1 MEKLYKALTEQKYR
15 VKLIKKGNHWVARG
29 ITTLFFGLSVV
40 ALSNVKVQASSW
52 HANSPAEIAKR
63 ISSNDRTFTF
73 ERGDTFW
80 GISQV
85 LNINY
90 QTLMEWNG
98 YKPGDEYTIPVGT
111 VISIRGNRLTFTTPN
126 GNVIL
131 DKIIQPQDRIAQTP
145 LPTPA
150 IITNKQKADNSSD
163 NSNNSGSD
171 SNREFPTDK
180 GNVDTGN
187 SDNNA
192 NNSGSDN
199 NQELPTDNGNVDTGN
214 NGNNNSNNSGSDNS
228 SIPTDNGNVDNG
240 NSDNNNANNSG
251 SDNNQELPTDNGNVD
266 TGNNGNNNSNNSGS
280 DNSSIPTD
288 NGNVDNGNSDNN
300 NANNSGSDNSN
311 IPTDNG
317 NVDAGNNGNNNTN
330 NSGSDNSNIPTDNGN
345 VDTGNSGNNNTNNSG
360 SDNSNIPT
368 DNGNVD
374 TENSGNNNNNNS
386 GSDNSQELP
395 TDNGNVD
402 TGNNGNNNT
411 NNSGSDNSQE
421 LPTDN
426 GNVDTGNNG
435 NNNTNNSGSDNSNIP
450 TDNGN
455 VDNGNS
461 DNNNANNSGSD
472 NSNIPTDNGNVDT
485 GNNGNNNT
493 NNSGSNNSNIPTD
506 NGNVDNG
513 NSDNNNAN
521 NSGSDNS
528 NIPTDNGNVDTGN
541 NGNNNTNNS
550 GSDNSQELPTDNGNV
565 DAGNNGNNNTNNSG
579 SDSSNIPTD
588 NGNVDTGNNGNNN
601 TNNSGSDNSNIPT
614 DNGNVDNGNNG
625 NNNTNNSGSDNSQE
639 LPTDNGNVDAG
650 NNGNNN
656 ANNSGSD
663 NSQELPTDN
672 GNVDTGNNGNNNTNN
687 SGSDNSN
694 IPTDNGNVDNGN
706 SGNNNAN
713 NSGSD
718 NSQELPTDNGNVDT
732 GNNGNNNTNNSGS
745 DNSNIPTDNGNVD
758 NGNSGNNN
766 ANNSGSDNSQE
777 LPTNNGNVDT
787 GNNGNNNTN
796 NSGSD
801 NNQELPTD
809 NGNVDT
815 GNSGNN
821 NTNNSG
827 SDSSNI
833 PTDNGN
839 VDTGNSD
846 NNANNSGSDNSNIPT
861 DNGNVDTGN
870 NGNNNTN
877 NSGSDNSQELP
888 TDNGNVDTGNN
899 GNNNTNNSGS
909 DNSQEL
915 PTDNGNVDAGNNGNN
930 NTNNS
935 GSDNSNIPTDN
946 GNVDNGN
953 SDNNNNNSGSDN
965 NGGPS
970 SIDEVSPSKP
980 EQPKIDISPLQNLL
994 MVNSNIVSLP
1004 IYYNASENNRLAF
1017 DALMSEAKSLQY
1029 KLSLTNEE
1037 MVAMIDKLTAAKNNL
1052 NGKATDFSKADEL
1065 LEEYNNRDNNQ
1076 RYHNATASSQLAYD
1090 NAINELKKLQSTT
1103 QVTQATVD
1111 NAIANVVEAKNQ
1123 LDGKVLSTEEQ
1134 NKFDAIKSFKE
1145 DIAYYQ
1151 EAIKYLP
1158 DAYRTAAE
1166 GLLQAQGLN
1175 VLPNINAFS
1184 TESIVSM
1191 QNNLKTWLDFYIKS
1205 ADKQL
1210 QGKRDL
1216 EAKIQELQNLVD
1228 TKLSLYTE
1236 LNRATDFINAS
1247 KEMLQDPSKAYLYE
1261 EQATKLTTVINE
1273 AIDAQN
1279 KADKLIADKEKERA
1293 AALEELLK
1301 LQVPGKDS
1309 YIKFTDENYKITA
1322 SLDDIVERTKLVAKI
1337 LPYLGDVYAGNPI
1350 DPEYLKYKTVDEYL
1364 QVGTPA
1370 YDKMVTT
1377 INRLKEDILKE
1388 FALGRGTKDSMGSNI
1403 DKRIKTVVTDEDVI
1417 NLKPLI
1423 DLADAYSKRAL
1434 ENINRMR
1441 FAIGVPPMKMAPISD
1456 KRKAMM
1462 IVHALAGYQAGQNPD
1477 FKIGDSHVG
1486 TIAVLLVPHAMTAG
1500 YSENVYPSANAPII
1514 SNHFTPEYMADV
1526 YNKLELMEGI
1536 KYFSDYFN
1544 DTEAKSGHYT
1554 NIILPQHQYFYSAM
1568 IVGNVVPENNSF
1580 SSYRVSLTELFYEL
1594 ADDQYK
1600 WWLKHFDEWPKVNP
1614 ETDLDRTDFNNL

>member
-29 ITTLFFGLSVV
+29 MTILLFGLGVI
-40 ALSNVKVQASSW
+40 ALSNVEVQASSW

-73 ERGDTFW
+73 KRGDTFW

-98 YKPGDEYTIPVGT
+98 YKSGDEYTIPVGT

-131 DKIIQPQDRIAQTP
+131 DKIIQPQDRITQTP

-180 GNVDTGN
+180 GNVDSGNNGNNTDNSGNDSSNIPTDNGNNNTNNSGSDNSNIPTDNGNVDNGNSGNNNANNSGSDNSQELSIDNGNVDAGNNGNNNTNNSGSDNSNIPTDNGNVDTGNSGNNNNNNSGSDNSQELPTDNGNVDTGNNGNNNTNNSDSDNSNIPTDNGNVDTGNNGNNDTNNSGSDNSNIPTDNGNVDTGNSGNNNANNSGNDNNQELPTDNGNSGNNNANNSGSDNSNIPTDNGNVDNGNSGNNNANNSGSDNNQELLIDNGNVDTGNNGNNNTNNSGSDNSNIPTDNGNVDTGNNGNNNTNNSGSDNNQELPTDNGNVDTGN

-214 NGNNNSNNSGSDNS
+214 SDNNN
-228 SIPTDNGNVDNG
+228 IPTDNGNVDAGNNG
-240 NSDNNNANNSG
+240 NNNANNSG
-251 SDNNQELPTDNGNVD
+251 SDNNQELPTDNGNID
-266 TGNNGNNNSNNSGS
+266 TGNSGNNNANNSGS
-280 DNSSIPTD
+280 DNSQELPTD
-288 NGNVDNGNSDNN
+288 NGNNNTNNTNNSD
-300 NANNSGSDNSN
+300 SDNSN

-317 NVDAGNNGNNNTN
+317 NVDTGNNGNNNTN

-374 TENSGNNNNNNS
+374 TGNSDNNNNNNS

-402 TGNNGNNNT
+402 
-411 NNSGSDNSQE
+411 
-421 LPTDN
+421 
-426 GNVDTGNNG
+426 
-435 NNNTNNSGSDNSNIP
+435 
-450 TDNGN
+450 
-455 VDNGNS
+455 
-461 DNNNANNSGSD
+461 
-472 NSNIPTDNGNVDT
+472 
-485 GNNGNNNT
+485 
-493 NNSGSNNSNIPTD
+493 
-506 NGNVDNG
+506 
-513 NSDNNNAN
+513 
-521 NSGSDNS
+521 
-528 NIPTDNGNVDTGN
+528 
-541 NGNNNTNNS
+541 
-550 GSDNSQELPTDNGNV
+550 
-565 DAGNNGNNNTNNSG
+565 
-579 SDSSNIPTD
+579 
-588 NGNVDTGNNGNNN
+588 
-601 TNNSGSDNSNIPT
+601 
-614 DNGNVDNGNNG
+614 
-625 NNNTNNSGSDNSQE
+625 
-639 LPTDNGNVDAG
+639 
-650 NNGNNN
+650 
-656 ANNSGSD
+656 
-663 NSQELPTDN
+663 
-672 GNVDTGNNGNNNTNN
+672 
-687 SGSDNSN
+687 
-694 IPTDNGNVDNGN
+694 NGN
-706 SGNNNAN
+706 SGNNNA
-713 NSGSD
+713 
-718 NSQELPTDNGNVDT
+718 
-732 GNNGNNNTNNSGS
+732 
-745 DNSNIPTDNGNVD
+745 
-758 NGNSGNNN
+758 
-766 ANNSGSDNSQE
+766 
-777 LPTNNGNVDT
+777 
-787 GNNGNNNTN
+787 N

-839 VDTGNSD
+839 VDTGN
-846 NNANNSGSDNSNIPT
+846 
-861 DNGNVDTGN
+861 

-888 TDNGNVDTGNN
+888 TDNGN
-899 GNNNTNNSGS
+899 NNTNNS
-909 DNSQEL
+909 D
-915 PTDNGNVDAGNNGNN
+915 
-930 NTNNS
+930 
-935 GSDNSNIPTDN
+935 
-946 GNVDNGN
+946 
-953 SDNNNNNSGSDN
+953 SDN

-994 MVNSNIVSLP
+994 MANSNIVSLP

-1111 NAIANVVEAKNQ
+1111 NAIANVIEAKNQ

-1166 GLLQAQGLN
+1166 GLLQTQGLN

-1423 DLADAYSKRAL
+1423 DLADAYNKRAL

>member
-29 ITTLFFGLSVV
+29 MTILLFGLGVI
-40 ALSNVKVQASSW
+40 ALSNVEVQASSW

-98 YKPGDEYTIPVGT
+98 YKSGDEYTIPVGT

-131 DKIIQPQDRIAQTP
+131 DKIIQPQDRITQTP

-180 GNVDTGN
+180 GNVDSGNNGNNTDNSGSDSSNIPTDNGNVDTGNNGNNNTNNSGSDNSNIPTDNGNVDTGN

-199 NQELPTDNGNVDTGN
+199 NQELPTDNGNVDAGN
-214 NGNNNSNNSGSDNS
+214 NGNNNTNNSGSDNS
-228 SIPTDNGNVDNG
+228 NIPTDNGNAD
-240 NSDNNNANNSG
+240 A
-251 SDNNQELPTDNGNVD
+251 
-266 TGNNGNNNSNNSGS
+266 GNNGNNN
-280 DNSSIPTD
+280 T
-288 NGNVDNGNSDNN
+288 
-300 NANNSGSDNSN
+300 NNSGSDNSN

-317 NVDAGNNGNNNTN
+317 NVDNGNSGNNNANNSGSDNSQELPTDNGNVDAGNNGNNNTNNSDSDNNNIPTDNGNVDTGNNGNNDINNSGSDNSNIPTDNGNVDTGNSGNNNANNSGNDNNQELPTDNDNVDNGNSGNNNANNSGSDNSQELPTDNGNVDVGNNGNNNTN

-374 TENSGNNNNNNS
+374 TGNS
-386 GSDNSQELP
+386 
-395 TDNGNVD
+395 
-402 TGNNGNNNT
+402 GNNNT

-421 LPTDN
+421 LPTD
-426 GNVDTGNNG
+426 NG

-455 VDNGNS
+455 VDTGNS
-461 DNNNANNSGSD
+461 DNNN
-472 NSNIPTDNGNVDT
+472 T
-485 GNNGNNNT
+485 
-493 NNSGSNNSNIPTD
+493 
-506 NGNVDNG
+506 
-513 NSDNNNAN
+513 
-521 NSGSDNS
+521 
-528 NIPTDNGNVDTGN
+528 
-541 NGNNNTNNS
+541 
-550 GSDNSQELPTDNGNV
+550 
-565 DAGNNGNNNTNNSG
+565 
-579 SDSSNIPTD
+579 
-588 NGNVDTGNNGNNN
+588 
-601 TNNSGSDNSNIPT
+601 
-614 DNGNVDNGNNG
+614 
-625 NNNTNNSGSDNSQE
+625 
-639 LPTDNGNVDAG
+639 
-650 NNGNNN
+650 
-656 ANNSGSD
+656 
-663 NSQELPTDN
+663 
-672 GNVDTGNNGNNNTNN
+672 
-687 SGSDNSN
+687 
-694 IPTDNGNVDNGN
+694 
-706 SGNNNAN
+706 
-713 NSGSD
+713 
-718 NSQELPTDNGNVDT
+718 
-732 GNNGNNNTNNSGS
+732 
-745 DNSNIPTDNGNVD
+745 
-758 NGNSGNNN
+758 
-766 ANNSGSDNSQE
+766 
-777 LPTNNGNVDT
+777 
-787 GNNGNNNTN
+787 
-796 NSGSD
+796 
-801 NNQELPTD
+801 
-809 NGNVDT
+809 
-815 GNSGNN
+815 
-821 NTNNSG
+821 
-827 SDSSNI
+827 
-833 PTDNGN
+833 
-839 VDTGNSD
+839 
-846 NNANNSGSDNSNIPT
+846 
-861 DNGNVDTGN
+861 
-870 NGNNNTN
+870 
-877 NSGSDNSQELP
+877 
-888 TDNGNVDTGNN
+888 
-899 GNNNTNNSGS
+899 
-909 DNSQEL
+909 
-915 PTDNGNVDAGNNGNN
+915 
-930 NTNNS
+930 
-935 GSDNSNIPTDN
+935 
-946 GNVDNGN
+946 
-953 SDNNNNNSGSDN
+953 NNSGSDN

-994 MVNSNIVSLP
+994 MANSNIVSLP

-1017 DALMSEAKSLQY
+1017 DALISEAKSLQY

-1090 NAINELKKLQSTT
+1090 NAINELKKLQNTT

-1175 VLPNINAFS
+1175 VLSNINAFS

-1216 EAKIQELQNLVD
+1216 EAKIQKLQNLVD

-1594 ADDQYK
+1594 ADNQYK

>member
-29 ITTLFFGLSVV
+29 MTILLFGLGVI
-40 ALSNVKVQASSW
+40 ALSNVEVQASSW

-98 YKPGDEYTIPVGT
+98 YKSGDEYTIPVGT

-131 DKIIQPQDRIAQTP
+131 DKIIQPQDRITQTP

-163 NSNNSGSD
+163 NSNNYGSD

-180 GNVDTGN
+180 GNVD
-187 SDNNA
+187 S
-192 NNSGSDN
+192 
-199 NQELPTDNGNVDTGN
+199 GN
-214 NGNNNSNNSGSDNS
+214 NGNN
-228 SIPTDNGNVDNG
+228 TD
-240 NSDNNNANNSG
+240 
-251 SDNNQELPTDNGNVD
+251 
-266 TGNNGNNNSNNSGS
+266 
-280 DNSSIPTD
+280 
-288 NGNVDNGNSDNN
+288 
-300 NANNSGSDNSN
+300 
-311 IPTDNG
+311 
-317 NVDAGNNGNNNTN
+317 
-330 NSGSDNSNIPTDNGN
+330 
-345 VDTGNSGNNNTNNSG
+345 NSGNDS
-360 SDNSNIPT
+360 SNI
-368 DNGNVD
+368 
-374 TENSGNNNNNNS
+374 
-386 GSDNSQELP
+386 P

-426 GNVDTGNNG
+426 GNVDTGNSDNNANNSGSDNNQELPTDNGNVDTGNNG
-435 NNNTNNSGSDNSNIP
+435 NNDTNNSGSDNSNIP

-455 VDNGNS
+455 VDSGNS
-461 DNNNANNSGSD
+461 
-472 NSNIPTDNGNVDT
+472 
-485 GNNGNNNT
+485 
-493 NNSGSNNSNIPTD
+493 
-506 NGNVDNG
+506 
-513 NSDNNNAN
+513 
-521 NSGSDNS
+521 
-528 NIPTDNGNVDTGN
+528 
-541 NGNNNTNNS
+541 
-550 GSDNSQELPTDNGNV
+550 
-565 DAGNNGNNNTNNSG
+565 
-579 SDSSNIPTD
+579 
-588 NGNVDTGNNGNNN
+588 
-601 TNNSGSDNSNIPT
+601 
-614 DNGNVDNGNNG
+614 
-625 NNNTNNSGSDNSQE
+625 
-639 LPTDNGNVDAG
+639 
-650 NNGNNN
+650 GNNN

-745 DNSNIPTDNGNVD
+745 DNSNIPTN
-758 NGNSGNNN
+758 
-766 ANNSGSDNSQE
+766 
-777 LPTNNGNVDT
+777 
-787 GNNGNNNTN
+787 
-796 NSGSD
+796 
-801 NNQELPTD
+801 
-809 NGNVDT
+809 
-815 GNSGNN
+815 
-821 NTNNSG
+821 
-827 SDSSNI
+827 
-833 PTDNGN
+833 
-839 VDTGNSD
+839 
-846 NNANNSGSDNSNIPT
+846 
-861 DNGNVDTGN
+861 
-870 NGNNNTN
+870 
-877 NSGSDNSQELP
+877 
-888 TDNGNVDTGNN
+888 
-899 GNNNTNNSGS
+899 
-909 DNSQEL
+909 
-915 PTDNGNVDAGNNGNN
+915 
-930 NTNNS
+930 
-935 GSDNSNIPTDN
+935 N

-953 SDNNNNNSGSDN
+953 SDNNTTNNSGSDN

-994 MVNSNIVSLP
+994 MANSNIVSLP

-1076 RYHNATASSQLAYD
+1076 RYHNATAPSQLAYD
-1090 NAINELKKLQSTT
+1090 NAINELKKLQNTT

-1111 NAIANVVEAKNQ
+1111 SAIANVIEAKNQ

-1166 GLLQAQGLN
+1166 VLLQTQGLN

-1184 TESIVSM
+1184 TESIVSI

-1441 FAIGVPPMKMAPISD
+1441 FAIGVSPMKMAPISD

-1477 FKIGDSHVG
+1477 FKIGDSHVD

-1614 ETDLDRTDFNNL
+1614 ETDLDKTDFNNL

>member
-29 ITTLFFGLSVV
+29 MTILLFGLGVI
-40 ALSNVKVQASSW
+40 ALSNVEVQASSW

-98 YKPGDEYTIPVGT
+98 YKSGDEYTIPVGT

-131 DKIIQPQDRIAQTP
+131 DKIIQPQDRITQTP

-180 GNVDTGN
+180 GNVD
-187 SDNNA
+187 S
-192 NNSGSDN
+192 
-199 NQELPTDNGNVDTGN
+199 GN
-214 NGNNNSNNSGSDNS
+214 NGNN
-228 SIPTDNGNVDNG
+228 TD
-240 NSDNNNANNSG
+240 
-251 SDNNQELPTDNGNVD
+251 
-266 TGNNGNNNSNNSGS
+266 
-280 DNSSIPTD
+280 
-288 NGNVDNGNSDNN
+288 
-300 NANNSGSDNSN
+300 
-311 IPTDNG
+311 
-317 NVDAGNNGNNNTN
+317 
-330 NSGSDNSNIPTDNGN
+330 
-345 VDTGNSGNNNTNNSG
+345 NSGN
-360 SDNSNIPT
+360 
-368 DNGNVD
+368 
-374 TENSGNNNNNNS
+374 
-386 GSDNSQELP
+386 
-395 TDNGNVD
+395 
-402 TGNNGNNNT
+402 
-411 NNSGSDNSQE
+411 
-421 LPTDN
+421 
-426 GNVDTGNNG
+426 
-435 NNNTNNSGSDNSNIP
+435 
-450 TDNGN
+450 
-455 VDNGNS
+455 
-461 DNNNANNSGSD
+461 
-472 NSNIPTDNGNVDT
+472 
-485 GNNGNNNT
+485 
-493 NNSGSNNSNIPTD
+493 
-506 NGNVDNG
+506 
-513 NSDNNNAN
+513 
-521 NSGSDNS
+521 
-528 NIPTDNGNVDTGN
+528 
-541 NGNNNTNNS
+541 
-550 GSDNSQELPTDNGNV
+550 
-565 DAGNNGNNNTNNSG
+565 
-579 SDSSNIPTD
+579 DSSNI
-588 NGNVDTGNNGNNN
+588 
-601 TNNSGSDNSNIPT
+601 
-614 DNGNVDNGNNG
+614 
-625 NNNTNNSGSDNSQE
+625 
-639 LPTDNGNVDAG
+639 
-650 NNGNNN
+650 
-656 ANNSGSD
+656 
-663 NSQELPTDN
+663 PTDN

-718 NSQELPTDNGNVDT
+718 NSQELPIDNGNVDA

-745 DNSNIPTDNGNVD
+745 DN
-758 NGNSGNNN
+758 
-766 ANNSGSDNSQE
+766 
-777 LPTNNGNVDT
+777 
-787 GNNGNNNTN
+787 
-796 NSGSD
+796 
-801 NNQELPTD
+801 
-809 NGNVDT
+809 
-815 GNSGNN
+815 
-821 NTNNSG
+821 
-827 SDSSNI
+827 SNI

-861 DNGNVDTGN
+861 DNGNVDTENSDN
-870 NGNNNTN
+870 NAN
-877 NSGSDNSQELP
+877 NSGSDNSNIP
-888 TDNGNVDTGNN
+888 TDNGNVDTGNS
-899 GNNNTNNSGS
+899 GNNNNNNSGS

-935 GSDNSNIPTDN
+935 DSDNSNIPTDN
-946 GNVDNGN
+946 GNVDTGN
-953 SDNNNNNSGSDN
+953 SDNNANNSGSDNNQELPTDNGNVDAGNNGNNNTNNSGSDN

-994 MVNSNIVSLP
+994 IANSNIVSLP

-1076 RYHNATASSQLAYD
+1076 RYHNATAPSQLAYD
-1090 NAINELKKLQSTT
+1090 NAINELKKLQNTT

-1111 NAIANVVEAKNQ
+1111 SAIANVIEAKNQ

-1166 GLLQAQGLN
+1166 GLLQTQGLN

-1261 EQATKLTTVINE
+1261 EQSTKLTTVINE

-1526 YNKLELMEGI
+1526 YNKLGLMEGI

-1614 ETDLDRTDFNNL
+1614 ETDLDKTDFNNL

>member
-29 ITTLFFGLSVV
+29 MTILLFGLGVI
-40 ALSNVKVQASSW
+40 ALSNVEIQASSW

-63 ISSNDRTFTF
+63 ISSNGRTFTF

-98 YKPGDEYTIPVGT
+98 YKSGDEYTIPVGT

-131 DKIIQPQDRIAQTP
+131 DKIIQPQDRITQTP

-163 NSNNSGSD
+163 NSNNYGSD

-180 GNVDTGN
+180 GNVDSGN
-187 SDNNA
+187 NGNNTD
-192 NNSGSDN
+192 NSGNDSSN
-199 NQELPTDNGNVDTGN
+199 IPTDNGNVDTGN
-214 NGNNNSNNSGSDNS
+214 NGNNNTNNSGSDNS
-228 SIPTDNGNVDNG
+228 
-240 NSDNNNANNSG
+240 
-251 SDNNQELPTDNGNVD
+251 QELPTDNG
-266 TGNNGNNNSNNSGS
+266 T
-280 DNSSIPTD
+280 
-288 NGNVDNGNSDNN
+288 
-300 NANNSGSDNSN
+300 
-311 IPTDNG
+311 
-317 NVDAGNNGNNNTN
+317 VDAGNNGNNNTN

-345 VDTGNSGNNNTNNSG
+345 IDTGNSGNNNTNNSG
-360 SDNSNIPT
+360 NDNNQELPT

-374 TENSGNNNNNNS
+374 NGNSGNNNANNS

-435 NNNTNNSGSDNSNIP
+435 NNNTNNSGSDNSQEL
-450 TDNGN
+450 
-455 VDNGNS
+455 
-461 DNNNANNSGSD
+461 
-472 NSNIPTDNGNVDT
+472 PTDNGNVDT
-485 GNNGNNNT
+485 GN
-493 NNSGSNNSNIPTD
+493 
-506 NGNVDNG
+506 
-513 NSDNNNAN
+513 SDNNAN
-521 NSGSDNS
+521 NSGSDN
-528 NIPTDNGNVDTGN
+528 N
-541 NGNNNTNNS
+541 
-550 GSDNSQELPTDNGNV
+550 QELPTDNGNV
-565 DAGNNGNNNTNNSG
+565 DA
-579 SDSSNIPTD
+579 
-588 NGNVDTGNNGNNN
+588 
-601 TNNSGSDNSNIPT
+601 
-614 DNGNVDNGNNG
+614 
-625 NNNTNNSGSDNSQE
+625 
-639 LPTDNGNVDAG
+639 
-650 NNGNNN
+650 
-656 ANNSGSD
+656 
-663 NSQELPTDN
+663 
-672 GNVDTGNNGNNNTNN
+672 GNNGNNNTNN

-718 NSQELPTDNGNVDT
+718 NS
-732 GNNGNNNTNNSGS
+732 
-745 DNSNIPTDNGNVD
+745 NI
-758 NGNSGNNN
+758 
-766 ANNSGSDNSQE
+766 
-777 LPTNNGNVDT
+777 
-787 GNNGNNNTN
+787 
-796 NSGSD
+796 
-801 NNQELPTD
+801 PTD

-821 NTNNSG
+821 NT
-827 SDSSNI
+827 
-833 PTDNGN
+833 
-839 VDTGNSD
+839 
-846 NNANNSGSDNSNIPT
+846 NNSGSDNSNIPT

-870 NGNNNTN
+870 NGNN
-877 NSGSDNSQELP
+877 D
-888 TDNGNVDTGNN
+888 
-899 GNNNTNNSGS
+899 
-909 DNSQEL
+909 
-915 PTDNGNVDAGNNGNN
+915 
-930 NTNNS
+930 TNNS

-946 GNVDNGN
+946 GNIDNGN
-953 SDNNNNNSGSDN
+953 SDNNTTNNSGSDN

-994 MVNSNIVSLP
+994 MANSNIVSLP

-1076 RYHNATASSQLAYD
+1076 RYHNATAPSQLAYD
-1090 NAINELKKLQSTT
+1090 NTINELKKLQNTT

-1111 NAIANVVEAKNQ
+1111 SAIANVIEAKNQ

-1166 GLLQAQGLN
+1166 GLLQTQGLN

-1210 QGKRDL
+1210 QGKHDL

-1293 AALEELLK
+1293 SALEELLK

>member
-29 ITTLFFGLSVV
+29 MTILLFGLGVI
-40 ALSNVKVQASSW
+40 ALSNVEVQASSW

-98 YKPGDEYTIPVGT
+98 YKSSDEYTIPVGT

-131 DKIIQPQDRIAQTP
+131 DKIIQPQDRITQTS

-150 IITNKQKADNSSD
+150 IITNKQKTDNSSD

-180 GNVDTGN
+180 GNVD
-187 SDNNA
+187 S
-192 NNSGSDN
+192 
-199 NQELPTDNGNVDTGN
+199 GN
-214 NGNNNSNNSGSDNS
+214 NGNNTDNSGNDS
-228 SIPTDNGNVDNG
+228 
-240 NSDNNNANNSG
+240 
-251 SDNNQELPTDNGNVD
+251 
-266 TGNNGNNNSNNSGS
+266 
-280 DNSSIPTD
+280 
-288 NGNVDNGNSDNN
+288 
-300 NANNSGSDNSN
+300 
-311 IPTDNG
+311 
-317 NVDAGNNGNNNTN
+317 
-330 NSGSDNSNIPTDNGN
+330 SNIPTDNGN
-345 VDTGNSGNNNTNNSG
+345 VDTGNS
-360 SDNSNIPT
+360 
-368 DNGNVD
+368 
-374 TENSGNNNNNNS
+374 
-386 GSDNSQELP
+386 
-395 TDNGNVD
+395 
-402 TGNNGNNNT
+402 
-411 NNSGSDNSQE
+411 
-421 LPTDN
+421 
-426 GNVDTGNNG
+426 
-435 NNNTNNSGSDNSNIP
+435 
-450 TDNGN
+450 
-455 VDNGNS
+455 
-461 DNNNANNSGSD
+461 
-472 NSNIPTDNGNVDT
+472 
-485 GNNGNNNT
+485 
-493 NNSGSNNSNIPTD
+493 
-506 NGNVDNG
+506 
-513 NSDNNNAN
+513 
-521 NSGSDNS
+521 
-528 NIPTDNGNVDTGN
+528 
-541 NGNNNTNNS
+541 GNNNTNNS

-579 SDSSNIPTD
+579 SD
-588 NGNVDTGNNGNNN
+588 
-601 TNNSGSDNSNIPT
+601 NS
-614 DNGNVDNGNNG
+614 
-625 NNNTNNSGSDNSQE
+625 
-639 LPTDNGNVDAG
+639 
-650 NNGNNN
+650 
-656 ANNSGSD
+656 
-663 NSQELPTDN
+663 
-672 GNVDTGNNGNNNTNN
+672 
-687 SGSDNSN
+687 
-694 IPTDNGNVDNGN
+694 
-706 SGNNNAN
+706 
-713 NSGSD
+713 
-718 NSQELPTDNGNVDT
+718 
-732 GNNGNNNTNNSGS
+732 
-745 DNSNIPTDNGNVD
+745 
-758 NGNSGNNN
+758 
-766 ANNSGSDNSQE
+766 
-777 LPTNNGNVDT
+777 
-787 GNNGNNNTN
+787 
-796 NSGSD
+796 
-801 NNQELPTD
+801 QELPTD

-870 NGNNNTN
+870 SGNNNN
-877 NSGSDNSQELP
+877 
-888 TDNGNVDTGNN
+888 
-899 GNNNTNNSGS
+899 NNSGS

-935 GSDNSNIPTDN
+935 DSDNSNIPTDN
-946 GNVDNGN
+946 GNVDTGN
-953 SDNNNNNSGSDN
+953 SDNNANNSGSDNNQELPTDNGNVDAGNNGNNNTNNSGSDN

-994 MVNSNIVSLP
+994 MANSNIVSLP

-1076 RYHNATASSQLAYD
+1076 RYHNATAPSQLAYD
-1090 NAINELKKLQSTT
+1090 NAINELKKLQNTT

-1111 NAIANVVEAKNQ
+1111 SAIANVIEAKNQ

-1166 GLLQAQGLN
+1166 GLLQTQGLN

-1210 QGKRDL
+1210 QGKHDL

-1293 AALEELLK
+1293 SALEELLK

>member
-29 ITTLFFGLSVV
+29 MTILLFGLGVI
-40 ALSNVKVQASSW
+40 ALSNVEVQASSW

-98 YKPGDEYTIPVGT
+98 YKSSDEYTIPVGT

-131 DKIIQPQDRIAQTP
+131 DKIIQPQDRITQTS

-150 IITNKQKADNSSD
+150 IITNKQKTDNSSD

-180 GNVDTGN
+180 GNVD
-187 SDNNA
+187 S
-192 NNSGSDN
+192 
-199 NQELPTDNGNVDTGN
+199 GN
-214 NGNNNSNNSGSDNS
+214 NGNNTDNSGNDS
-228 SIPTDNGNVDNG
+228 
-240 NSDNNNANNSG
+240 
-251 SDNNQELPTDNGNVD
+251 
-266 TGNNGNNNSNNSGS
+266 
-280 DNSSIPTD
+280 
-288 NGNVDNGNSDNN
+288 
-300 NANNSGSDNSN
+300 
-311 IPTDNG
+311 
-317 NVDAGNNGNNNTN
+317 
-330 NSGSDNSNIPTDNGN
+330 SNIPTDNGN
-345 VDTGNSGNNNTNNSG
+345 VDTGNS
-360 SDNSNIPT
+360 
-368 DNGNVD
+368 
-374 TENSGNNNNNNS
+374 
-386 GSDNSQELP
+386 
-395 TDNGNVD
+395 
-402 TGNNGNNNT
+402 
-411 NNSGSDNSQE
+411 
-421 LPTDN
+421 
-426 GNVDTGNNG
+426 
-435 NNNTNNSGSDNSNIP
+435 
-450 TDNGN
+450 
-455 VDNGNS
+455 
-461 DNNNANNSGSD
+461 
-472 NSNIPTDNGNVDT
+472 
-485 GNNGNNNT
+485 
-493 NNSGSNNSNIPTD
+493 
-506 NGNVDNG
+506 
-513 NSDNNNAN
+513 
-521 NSGSDNS
+521 
-528 NIPTDNGNVDTGN
+528 
-541 NGNNNTNNS
+541 GNNNTNNS

-579 SDSSNIPTD
+579 SD
-588 NGNVDTGNNGNNN
+588 
-601 TNNSGSDNSNIPT
+601 NS
-614 DNGNVDNGNNG
+614 
-625 NNNTNNSGSDNSQE
+625 
-639 LPTDNGNVDAG
+639 
-650 NNGNNN
+650 
-656 ANNSGSD
+656 
-663 NSQELPTDN
+663 
-672 GNVDTGNNGNNNTNN
+672 
-687 SGSDNSN
+687 
-694 IPTDNGNVDNGN
+694 
-706 SGNNNAN
+706 
-713 NSGSD
+713 
-718 NSQELPTDNGNVDT
+718 
-732 GNNGNNNTNNSGS
+732 
-745 DNSNIPTDNGNVD
+745 
-758 NGNSGNNN
+758 
-766 ANNSGSDNSQE
+766 
-777 LPTNNGNVDT
+777 
-787 GNNGNNNTN
+787 
-796 NSGSD
+796 
-801 NNQELPTD
+801 QELPTD

-870 NGNNNTN
+870 SGNNNN
-877 NSGSDNSQELP
+877 
-888 TDNGNVDTGNN
+888 
-899 GNNNTNNSGS
+899 NNSGS

-930 NTNNS
+930 NGNNNTNNSDSDNSNIPTDNGNVDTGNSDNNANNSGSDNNQELPTDNGNVDAGNNGNNNGNNNTNNS

-946 GNVDNGN
+946 GNVDTGN
-953 SDNNNNNSGSDN
+953 SDNNANNSGSDNNQELPTDNGNVDAGNNGNNNTNNSGSDN

-994 MVNSNIVSLP
+994 MANSNIVSLP

-1076 RYHNATASSQLAYD
+1076 RYHNATAPSQLAYD
-1090 NAINELKKLQSTT
+1090 NAINELKKLQNTT

-1111 NAIANVVEAKNQ
+1111 SAIANVIEAKNQ

-1166 GLLQAQGLN
+1166 GLLQTQGLN

-1210 QGKRDL
+1210 QGKHDL

-1293 AALEELLK
+1293 SALEELLK

>member
-29 ITTLFFGLSVV
+29 MTILLFGLGVI
-40 ALSNVKVQASSW
+40 ALSNVEVQASSW

-98 YKPGDEYTIPVGT
+98 YKSGDEYTIPVGT

-131 DKIIQPQDRIAQTP
+131 DKIIQPQDRITQTP

-180 GNVDTGN
+180 GNVD
-187 SDNNA
+187 S
-192 NNSGSDN
+192 
-199 NQELPTDNGNVDTGN
+199 GN
-214 NGNNNSNNSGSDNS
+214 NGNN
-228 SIPTDNGNVDNG
+228 TD
-240 NSDNNNANNSG
+240 
-251 SDNNQELPTDNGNVD
+251 
-266 TGNNGNNNSNNSGS
+266 
-280 DNSSIPTD
+280 
-288 NGNVDNGNSDNN
+288 
-300 NANNSGSDNSN
+300 
-311 IPTDNG
+311 
-317 NVDAGNNGNNNTN
+317 
-330 NSGSDNSNIPTDNGN
+330 
-345 VDTGNSGNNNTNNSG
+345 NSGN
-360 SDNSNIPT
+360 
-368 DNGNVD
+368 
-374 TENSGNNNNNNS
+374 
-386 GSDNSQELP
+386 
-395 TDNGNVD
+395 
-402 TGNNGNNNT
+402 
-411 NNSGSDNSQE
+411 
-421 LPTDN
+421 
-426 GNVDTGNNG
+426 
-435 NNNTNNSGSDNSNIP
+435 
-450 TDNGN
+450 
-455 VDNGNS
+455 
-461 DNNNANNSGSD
+461 
-472 NSNIPTDNGNVDT
+472 
-485 GNNGNNNT
+485 
-493 NNSGSNNSNIPTD
+493 
-506 NGNVDNG
+506 
-513 NSDNNNAN
+513 
-521 NSGSDNS
+521 
-528 NIPTDNGNVDTGN
+528 
-541 NGNNNTNNS
+541 
-550 GSDNSQELPTDNGNV
+550 
-565 DAGNNGNNNTNNSG
+565 
-579 SDSSNIPTD
+579 DSSNI
-588 NGNVDTGNNGNNN
+588 
-601 TNNSGSDNSNIPT
+601 
-614 DNGNVDNGNNG
+614 
-625 NNNTNNSGSDNSQE
+625 
-639 LPTDNGNVDAG
+639 
-650 NNGNNN
+650 
-656 ANNSGSD
+656 
-663 NSQELPTDN
+663 PTDN

-718 NSQELPTDNGNVDT
+718 NSQELPIDNGNVDA
-732 GNNGNNNTNNSGS
+732 GNNGNNNTNNSDS
-745 DNSNIPTDNGNVD
+745 DN
-758 NGNSGNNN
+758 
-766 ANNSGSDNSQE
+766 
-777 LPTNNGNVDT
+777 
-787 GNNGNNNTN
+787 
-796 NSGSD
+796 
-801 NNQELPTD
+801 
-809 NGNVDT
+809 
-815 GNSGNN
+815 
-821 NTNNSG
+821 
-827 SDSSNI
+827 SNI

-861 DNGNVDTGN
+861 DNGNVDTENSDN
-870 NGNNNTN
+870 NAN
-877 NSGSDNSQELP
+877 NSGSDNSNIP
-888 TDNGNVDTGNN
+888 TDNGNVDTGNS
-899 GNNNTNNSGS
+899 GNNNNNNSGS

-935 GSDNSNIPTDN
+935 DSDNSNIPTDN
-946 GNVDNGN
+946 GNVDTGN
-953 SDNNNNNSGSDN
+953 SDNNANNSGSDNNQELPTDNGNVDAGNNGNNNTNNSGSDN

-994 MVNSNIVSLP
+994 IANSNIVSLP

-1076 RYHNATASSQLAYD
+1076 RYHNATAPSQLAYD
-1090 NAINELKKLQSTT
+1090 NAINELKKLQNTT

-1111 NAIANVVEAKNQ
+1111 SAIANVIEAKNQ

-1166 GLLQAQGLN
+1166 GLLQTQGLN

-1261 EQATKLTTVINE
+1261 EQSTKLTTVINE

-1614 ETDLDRTDFNNL
+1614 ETDLDKTDFNNL

>member
-63 ISSNDRTFTF
+63 ISSNNRTFTF

-214 NGNNNSNNSGSDNS
+214 NGNNNTNNSGSDNS
-228 SIPTDNGNVDNG
+228 NIPTDNGNVDTG
-240 NSDNNNANNSG
+240 NSGNNNANNSG
-251 SDNNQELPTDNGNVD
+251 SDNNQEL
-266 TGNNGNNNSNNSGS
+266 
-280 DNSSIPTD
+280 
-288 NGNVDNGNSDNN
+288 
-300 NANNSGSDNSN
+300 
-311 IPTDNG
+311 PTDNG

-330 NSGSDNSNIPTDNGN
+330 NSGSDNSNIPTDNDNVDTGNSGNNNANNSGNDNNQELPTDNGNIDTGNNGNNNTNNSGSDSSNIPTDNGN
-345 VDTGNSGNNNTNNSG
+345 VDTGNSGNNNANNSG

-374 TENSGNNNNNNS
+374 A
-386 GSDNSQELP
+386 
-395 TDNGNVD
+395 
-402 TGNNGNNNT
+402 
-411 NNSGSDNSQE
+411 
-421 LPTDN
+421 
-426 GNVDTGNNG
+426 GNNG

-493 NNSGSNNSNIPTD
+493 NNSGS
-506 NGNVDNG
+506 
-513 NSDNNNAN
+513 
-521 NSGSDNS
+521 
-528 NIPTDNGNVDTGN
+528 
-541 NGNNNTNNS
+541 
-550 GSDNSQELPTDNGNV
+550 
-565 DAGNNGNNNTNNSG
+565 
-579 SDSSNIPTD
+579 
-588 NGNVDTGNNGNNN
+588 
-601 TNNSGSDNSNIPT
+601 
-614 DNGNVDNGNNG
+614 
-625 NNNTNNSGSDNSQE
+625 
-639 LPTDNGNVDAG
+639 
-650 NNGNNN
+650 
-656 ANNSGSD
+656 
-663 NSQELPTDN
+663 
-672 GNVDTGNNGNNNTNN
+672 
-687 SGSDNSN
+687 DNSN

-706 SGNNNAN
+706 SGNNN
-713 NSGSD
+713 
-718 NSQELPTDNGNVDT
+718 T
-732 GNNGNNNTNNSGS
+732 
-745 DNSNIPTDNGNVD
+745 
-758 NGNSGNNN
+758 
-766 ANNSGSDNSQE
+766 
-777 LPTNNGNVDT
+777 
-787 GNNGNNNTN
+787 
-796 NSGSD
+796 
-801 NNQELPTD
+801 
-809 NGNVDT
+809 
-815 GNSGNN
+815 
-821 NTNNSG
+821 
-827 SDSSNI
+827 
-833 PTDNGN
+833 
-839 VDTGNSD
+839 
-846 NNANNSGSDNSNIPT
+846 
-861 DNGNVDTGN
+861 
-870 NGNNNTN
+870 
-877 NSGSDNSQELP
+877 
-888 TDNGNVDTGNN
+888 
-899 GNNNTNNSGS
+899 
-909 DNSQEL
+909 
-915 PTDNGNVDAGNNGNN
+915 
-930 NTNNS
+930 
-935 GSDNSNIPTDN
+935 
-946 GNVDNGN
+946 
-953 SDNNNNNSGSDN
+953 NNSGSDN

-994 MVNSNIVSLP
+994 MANSNIVSLP

-1037 MVAMIDKLTAAKNNL
+1037 MIAMIDKLTAAKNNL

-1076 RYHNATASSQLAYD
+1076 RYHNATTSSQLAYD
-1090 NAINELKKLQSTT
+1090 NAINELKKLQNTT

-1111 NAIANVVEAKNQ
+1111 KAIANVIEAKNQ

-1158 DAYRTAAE
+1158 DAYRVATE
-1166 GLLQAQGLN
+1166 GLLQTQGLN

-1191 QNNLKTWLDFYIKS
+1191 HNNLKLWLDFYIKS

-1273 AIDAQN
+1273 AIEAQN

>member
-214 NGNNNSNNSGSDNS
+214 NGNNNTNNSGSDNS
-228 SIPTDNGNVDNG
+228 NIPTDNGNVDNG
-240 NSDNNNANNSG
+240 NSGNNNTNNSG
-251 SDNNQELPTDNGNVD
+251 SDS
-266 TGNNGNNNSNNSGS
+266 SN
-280 DNSSIPTD
+280 IPTD

-330 NSGSDNSNIPTDNGN
+330 NSDSDNSNIPTDNGN
-345 VDTGNSGNNNTNNSG
+345 VDTGNSDNNANNSG
-360 SDNSNIPT
+360 SDNN
-368 DNGNVD
+368 
-374 TENSGNNNNNNS
+374 
-386 GSDNSQELP
+386 
-395 TDNGNVD
+395 
-402 TGNNGNNNT
+402 
-411 NNSGSDNSQE
+411 QE

-450 TDNGN
+450 TDNDN
-455 VDNGNS
+455 VDTGNS
-461 DNNNANNSGSD
+461 GNNNANNSGND
-472 NSNIPTDNGNVDT
+472 NNQELPTDNGNIDT

-493 NNSGSNNSNIPTD
+493 NNSD
-506 NGNVDNG
+506 
-513 NSDNNNAN
+513 
-521 NSGSDNS
+521 SDNS
-528 NIPTDNGNVDTGN
+528 NV
-541 NGNNNTNNS
+541 
-550 GSDNSQELPTDNGNV
+550 
-565 DAGNNGNNNTNNSG
+565 
-579 SDSSNIPTD
+579 
-588 NGNVDTGNNGNNN
+588 
-601 TNNSGSDNSNIPT
+601 
-614 DNGNVDNGNNG
+614 
-625 NNNTNNSGSDNSQE
+625 
-639 LPTDNGNVDAG
+639 
-650 NNGNNN
+650 
-656 ANNSGSD
+656 
-663 NSQELPTDN
+663 
-672 GNVDTGNNGNNNTNN
+672 
-687 SGSDNSN
+687 
-694 IPTDNGNVDNGN
+694 
-706 SGNNNAN
+706 
-713 NSGSD
+713 
-718 NSQELPTDNGNVDT
+718 
-732 GNNGNNNTNNSGS
+732 
-745 DNSNIPTDNGNVD
+745 
-758 NGNSGNNN
+758 
-766 ANNSGSDNSQE
+766 
-777 LPTNNGNVDT
+777 
-787 GNNGNNNTN
+787 
-796 NSGSD
+796 
-801 NNQELPTD
+801 PTD

-821 NTNNSG
+821 N
-827 SDSSNI
+827 
-833 PTDNGN
+833 
-839 VDTGNSD
+839 
-846 NNANNSGSDNSNIPT
+846 A
-861 DNGNVDTGN
+861 
-870 NGNNNTN
+870 
-877 NSGSDNSQELP
+877 
-888 TDNGNVDTGNN
+888 
-899 GNNNTNNSGS
+899 
-909 DNSQEL
+909 
-915 PTDNGNVDAGNNGNN
+915 
-930 NTNNS
+930 NNS

-953 SDNNNNNSGSDN
+953 SDNNNTNNSGSDN

-994 MVNSNIVSLP
+994 MANSNIVSLP

-1076 RYHNATASSQLAYD
+1076 RYHNATASSQFAYN
-1090 NAINELKKLQSTT
+1090 NAINELKKLQNTT

-1111 NAIANVVEAKNQ
+1111 KAIANVIEAKNQ

-1166 GLLQAQGLN
+1166 GLLQTQGLN

-1184 TESIVSM
+1184 TESIVFM

-1261 EQATKLTTVINE
+1261 EQSTKLTTVINE

-1403 DKRIKTVVTDEDVI
+1403 DKRIKTVITDEDVT

>member
-214 NGNNNSNNSGSDNS
+214 NGNNN
-228 SIPTDNGNVDNG
+228 
-240 NSDNNNANNSG
+240 
-251 SDNNQELPTDNGNVD
+251 
-266 TGNNGNNNSNNSGS
+266 
-280 DNSSIPTD
+280 
-288 NGNVDNGNSDNN
+288 
-300 NANNSGSDNSN
+300 
-311 IPTDNG
+311 
-317 NVDAGNNGNNNTN
+317 
-330 NSGSDNSNIPTDNGN
+330 
-345 VDTGNSGNNNTNNSG
+345 
-360 SDNSNIPT
+360 
-368 DNGNVD
+368 
-374 TENSGNNNNNNS
+374 
-386 GSDNSQELP
+386 
-395 TDNGNVD
+395 
-402 TGNNGNNNT
+402 
-411 NNSGSDNSQE
+411 
-421 LPTDN
+421 
-426 GNVDTGNNG
+426 
-435 NNNTNNSGSDNSNIP
+435 
-450 TDNGN
+450 
-455 VDNGNS
+455 
-461 DNNNANNSGSD
+461 
-472 NSNIPTDNGNVDT
+472 
-485 GNNGNNNT
+485 
-493 NNSGSNNSNIPTD
+493 
-506 NGNVDNG
+506 
-513 NSDNNNAN
+513 
-521 NSGSDNS
+521 
-528 NIPTDNGNVDTGN
+528 
-541 NGNNNTNNS
+541 
-550 GSDNSQELPTDNGNV
+550 
-565 DAGNNGNNNTNNSG
+565 
-579 SDSSNIPTD
+579 
-588 NGNVDTGNNGNNN
+588 
-601 TNNSGSDNSNIPT
+601 
-614 DNGNVDNGNNG
+614 
-625 NNNTNNSGSDNSQE
+625 
-639 LPTDNGNVDAG
+639 
-650 NNGNNN
+650 
-656 ANNSGSD
+656 
-663 NSQELPTDN
+663 
-672 GNVDTGNNGNNNTNN
+672 TNN

-706 SGNNNAN
+706 SGNNNTN

-718 NSQELPTDNGNVDT
+718 SSNIPTDNGNVDA
-732 GNNGNNNTNNSGS
+732 GNNGNNNTNNSDN
-745 DNSNIPTDNGNVD
+745 DNSNTPTD
-758 NGNSGNNN
+758 
-766 ANNSGSDNSQE
+766 
-777 LPTNNGNVDT
+777 NGNVDT

-846 NNANNSGSDNSNIPT
+846 NNANNSGSDNS
-861 DNGNVDTGN
+861 
-870 NGNNNTN
+870 
-877 NSGSDNSQELP
+877 
-888 TDNGNVDTGNN
+888 
-899 GNNNTNNSGS
+899 
-909 DNSQEL
+909 QEL

-953 SDNNNNNSGSDN
+953 SDNN
-965 NGGPS
+965 GGPS

-994 MVNSNIVSLP
+994 MANSNIVSLP

-1076 RYHNATASSQLAYD
+1076 RYHNATTSSQLAYD
-1090 NAINELKKLQSTT
+1090 NAINELKKLQNTT

-1111 NAIANVVEAKNQ
+1111 KAIANVIEAKNQ

-1158 DAYRTAAE
+1158 DAYRVATE
-1166 GLLQAQGLN
+1166 GLLQTQGLN

-1191 QNNLKTWLDFYIKS
+1191 HNNLKLWLDFYIKS

-1273 AIDAQN
+1273 AIEAQN

-1388 FALGRGTKDSMGSNI
+1388 FALGRGSKDSMGSNI

-1536 KYFSDYFN
+1536 KYFSNYFN

>member
-29 ITTLFFGLSVV
+29 MTILLFGLGVI
-40 ALSNVKVQASSW
+40 ALSNVEVQASSW

-98 YKPGDEYTIPVGT
+98 YKSGDEYTIPVGT

-131 DKIIQPQDRIAQTP
+131 DKIIQPQDRITQTP

-180 GNVDTGN
+180 GNVD
-187 SDNNA
+187 
-192 NNSGSDN
+192 
-199 NQELPTDNGNVDTGN
+199 LGN
-214 NGNNNSNNSGSDNS
+214 NGNN
-228 SIPTDNGNVDNG
+228 TD
-240 NSDNNNANNSG
+240 
-251 SDNNQELPTDNGNVD
+251 
-266 TGNNGNNNSNNSGS
+266 
-280 DNSSIPTD
+280 
-288 NGNVDNGNSDNN
+288 
-300 NANNSGSDNSN
+300 
-311 IPTDNG
+311 
-317 NVDAGNNGNNNTN
+317 
-330 NSGSDNSNIPTDNGN
+330 
-345 VDTGNSGNNNTNNSG
+345 NSGN
-360 SDNSNIPT
+360 
-368 DNGNVD
+368 
-374 TENSGNNNNNNS
+374 
-386 GSDNSQELP
+386 
-395 TDNGNVD
+395 
-402 TGNNGNNNT
+402 
-411 NNSGSDNSQE
+411 
-421 LPTDN
+421 
-426 GNVDTGNNG
+426 
-435 NNNTNNSGSDNSNIP
+435 
-450 TDNGN
+450 
-455 VDNGNS
+455 
-461 DNNNANNSGSD
+461 
-472 NSNIPTDNGNVDT
+472 
-485 GNNGNNNT
+485 
-493 NNSGSNNSNIPTD
+493 
-506 NGNVDNG
+506 
-513 NSDNNNAN
+513 
-521 NSGSDNS
+521 
-528 NIPTDNGNVDTGN
+528 
-541 NGNNNTNNS
+541 
-550 GSDNSQELPTDNGNV
+550 
-565 DAGNNGNNNTNNSG
+565 
-579 SDSSNIPTD
+579 DS
-588 NGNVDTGNNGNNN
+588 
-601 TNNSGSDNSNIPT
+601 SNIPT

-625 NNNTNNSGSDNSQE
+625 NNNTNNSGSDNSQV
-639 LPTDNGNVDAG
+639 LPTDNGNVDSG
-650 NNGNNN
+650 NNGNN
-656 ANNSGSD
+656 D
-663 NSQELPTDN
+663 
-672 GNVDTGNNGNNNTNN
+672 TNN

-718 NSQELPTDNGNVDT
+718 NSQELPTDNGNVD
-732 GNNGNNNTNNSGS
+732 
-745 DNSNIPTDNGNVD
+745 
-758 NGNSGNNN
+758 
-766 ANNSGSDNSQE
+766 
-777 LPTNNGNVDT
+777 
-787 GNNGNNNTN
+787 
-796 NSGSD
+796 
-801 NNQELPTD
+801 
-809 NGNVDT
+809 
-815 GNSGNN
+815 
-821 NTNNSG
+821 
-827 SDSSNI
+827 
-833 PTDNGN
+833 
-839 VDTGNSD
+839 
-846 NNANNSGSDNSNIPT
+846 
-861 DNGNVDTGN
+861 
-870 NGNNNTN
+870 
-877 NSGSDNSQELP
+877 
-888 TDNGNVDTGNN
+888 
-899 GNNNTNNSGS
+899 
-909 DNSQEL
+909 
-915 PTDNGNVDAGNNGNN
+915 AGNNGNN

-946 GNVDNGN
+946 GNVDAGNNGNNNTDNSGSDNSNIPTDNGNVDNGN
-953 SDNNNNNSGSDN
+953 SGNNNTNNSGSDN

-994 MVNSNIVSLP
+994 MANSNIVSLP

-1090 NAINELKKLQSTT
+1090 NAINELKKLQNTT

-1166 GLLQAQGLN
+1166 VLLQAQGLN

-1273 AIDAQN
+1273 AIEAQN

-1388 FALGRGTKDSMGSNI
+1388 FALGRGSKDSMGSNI

-1536 KYFSDYFN
+1536 KYFSNYFN

>member
-29 ITTLFFGLSVV
+29 MTILLFGLGVI
-40 ALSNVKVQASSW
+40 ALSNVEVQASSW

-98 YKPGDEYTIPVGT
+98 YKSSDEYTIPVGT

-131 DKIIQPQDRIAQTP
+131 DKIIQPQDRITQTS

-150 IITNKQKADNSSD
+150 IITNKQKTDNSSD

-180 GNVDTGN
+180 GNVD
-187 SDNNA
+187 S
-192 NNSGSDN
+192 
-199 NQELPTDNGNVDTGN
+199 GN
-214 NGNNNSNNSGSDNS
+214 NGNNTDNSGNDS
-228 SIPTDNGNVDNG
+228 
-240 NSDNNNANNSG
+240 
-251 SDNNQELPTDNGNVD
+251 
-266 TGNNGNNNSNNSGS
+266 
-280 DNSSIPTD
+280 
-288 NGNVDNGNSDNN
+288 
-300 NANNSGSDNSN
+300 
-311 IPTDNG
+311 
-317 NVDAGNNGNNNTN
+317 
-330 NSGSDNSNIPTDNGN
+330 SNIPTDNGN
-345 VDTGNSGNNNTNNSG
+345 VDTGNS
-360 SDNSNIPT
+360 
-368 DNGNVD
+368 
-374 TENSGNNNNNNS
+374 
-386 GSDNSQELP
+386 
-395 TDNGNVD
+395 
-402 TGNNGNNNT
+402 
-411 NNSGSDNSQE
+411 
-421 LPTDN
+421 
-426 GNVDTGNNG
+426 
-435 NNNTNNSGSDNSNIP
+435 
-450 TDNGN
+450 
-455 VDNGNS
+455 
-461 DNNNANNSGSD
+461 
-472 NSNIPTDNGNVDT
+472 
-485 GNNGNNNT
+485 
-493 NNSGSNNSNIPTD
+493 
-506 NGNVDNG
+506 
-513 NSDNNNAN
+513 
-521 NSGSDNS
+521 
-528 NIPTDNGNVDTGN
+528 
-541 NGNNNTNNS
+541 GNNNTNNS

-579 SDSSNIPTD
+579 SD
-588 NGNVDTGNNGNNN
+588 
-601 TNNSGSDNSNIPT
+601 NS
-614 DNGNVDNGNNG
+614 
-625 NNNTNNSGSDNSQE
+625 
-639 LPTDNGNVDAG
+639 
-650 NNGNNN
+650 
-656 ANNSGSD
+656 
-663 NSQELPTDN
+663 
-672 GNVDTGNNGNNNTNN
+672 
-687 SGSDNSN
+687 
-694 IPTDNGNVDNGN
+694 
-706 SGNNNAN
+706 
-713 NSGSD
+713 
-718 NSQELPTDNGNVDT
+718 
-732 GNNGNNNTNNSGS
+732 
-745 DNSNIPTDNGNVD
+745 
-758 NGNSGNNN
+758 
-766 ANNSGSDNSQE
+766 
-777 LPTNNGNVDT
+777 
-787 GNNGNNNTN
+787 
-796 NSGSD
+796 
-801 NNQELPTD
+801 QELPTD

-870 NGNNNTN
+870 SGNNNNN

-888 TDNGNVDTGNN
+888 TDNGNVDAGNN
-899 GNNNTNNSGS
+899 GNNNTNNSDSDNSNIPTDNGNVDTGNSDNNANNSGS
-909 DNSQEL
+909 DNNQEL

-946 GNVDNGN
+946 GNVDTGN
-953 SDNNNNNSGSDN
+953 SDNNANNSGSDNNQELPTDNGNVDAGNNGNNNTNNSGSDN

-994 MVNSNIVSLP
+994 MANSNIVSLP

-1076 RYHNATASSQLAYD
+1076 RYHNATAPSQLAYD
-1090 NAINELKKLQSTT
+1090 NAINELKKLQNTT

-1111 NAIANVVEAKNQ
+1111 SAIANVIEAKNQ
-1123 LDGKVLSTEEQ
+1123 LAGKVLSTEEQ

-1166 GLLQAQGLN
+1166 GLLQTQGLN

-1210 QGKRDL
+1210 QGKHDL

-1293 AALEELLK
+1293 SALEELLK

>member
-29 ITTLFFGLSVV
+29 MTILLFGLGVI
-40 ALSNVKVQASSW
+40 ALSNVEVQASSW

-98 YKPGDEYTIPVGT
+98 YKSSDEYTIPVGT

-131 DKIIQPQDRIAQTP
+131 DKIIQPQDRITQTS

-150 IITNKQKADNSSD
+150 IITNKQKTDNSSD

-180 GNVDTGN
+180 GNVD
-187 SDNNA
+187 S
-192 NNSGSDN
+192 
-199 NQELPTDNGNVDTGN
+199 GN
-214 NGNNNSNNSGSDNS
+214 NGNNTDNSGNDS
-228 SIPTDNGNVDNG
+228 
-240 NSDNNNANNSG
+240 
-251 SDNNQELPTDNGNVD
+251 
-266 TGNNGNNNSNNSGS
+266 
-280 DNSSIPTD
+280 
-288 NGNVDNGNSDNN
+288 
-300 NANNSGSDNSN
+300 
-311 IPTDNG
+311 
-317 NVDAGNNGNNNTN
+317 
-330 NSGSDNSNIPTDNGN
+330 SNIPTDNGN
-345 VDTGNSGNNNTNNSG
+345 VDTGNS
-360 SDNSNIPT
+360 
-368 DNGNVD
+368 
-374 TENSGNNNNNNS
+374 
-386 GSDNSQELP
+386 
-395 TDNGNVD
+395 
-402 TGNNGNNNT
+402 
-411 NNSGSDNSQE
+411 
-421 LPTDN
+421 
-426 GNVDTGNNG
+426 
-435 NNNTNNSGSDNSNIP
+435 
-450 TDNGN
+450 
-455 VDNGNS
+455 
-461 DNNNANNSGSD
+461 
-472 NSNIPTDNGNVDT
+472 
-485 GNNGNNNT
+485 
-493 NNSGSNNSNIPTD
+493 
-506 NGNVDNG
+506 
-513 NSDNNNAN
+513 
-521 NSGSDNS
+521 
-528 NIPTDNGNVDTGN
+528 
-541 NGNNNTNNS
+541 GNNNTNNS

-579 SDSSNIPTD
+579 SD
-588 NGNVDTGNNGNNN
+588 
-601 TNNSGSDNSNIPT
+601 NS
-614 DNGNVDNGNNG
+614 
-625 NNNTNNSGSDNSQE
+625 
-639 LPTDNGNVDAG
+639 
-650 NNGNNN
+650 
-656 ANNSGSD
+656 
-663 NSQELPTDN
+663 
-672 GNVDTGNNGNNNTNN
+672 
-687 SGSDNSN
+687 
-694 IPTDNGNVDNGN
+694 
-706 SGNNNAN
+706 
-713 NSGSD
+713 
-718 NSQELPTDNGNVDT
+718 
-732 GNNGNNNTNNSGS
+732 
-745 DNSNIPTDNGNVD
+745 
-758 NGNSGNNN
+758 
-766 ANNSGSDNSQE
+766 
-777 LPTNNGNVDT
+777 
-787 GNNGNNNTN
+787 
-796 NSGSD
+796 
-801 NNQELPTD
+801 QELPTD

-870 NGNNNTN
+870 SGNNNNN

-888 TDNGNVDTGNN
+888 TDNGNVDAGNN
-899 GNNNTNNSGS
+899 GNNNTNNSDSDNSNIPTDNGNVDTGNSDNNANNSGS
-909 DNSQEL
+909 DNNQEL

-946 GNVDNGN
+946 GNVDTGN
-953 SDNNNNNSGSDN
+953 SDNNANNSGSDNNQELPTDNGNVDAGNNGNNNTNNSGSDN

-994 MVNSNIVSLP
+994 MANSNIVSLP

-1076 RYHNATASSQLAYD
+1076 RYHNATAPSQLAYD
-1090 NAINELKKLQSTT
+1090 NAINELKKLQNTT

-1111 NAIANVVEAKNQ
+1111 SAIANVIEAKNQ

-1166 GLLQAQGLN
+1166 GLLQTQGLN

-1210 QGKRDL
+1210 QGKHDL

-1293 AALEELLK
+1293 SALEELLK

>member
-29 ITTLFFGLSVV
+29 MTILLFGLGVI
-40 ALSNVKVQASSW
+40 ALSNVEVQASSW

-98 YKPGDEYTIPVGT
+98 YKSSDEYTIPVGT

-131 DKIIQPQDRIAQTP
+131 DKIIQPQDRITQTS

-150 IITNKQKADNSSD
+150 IITNKQKTDNSSD

-180 GNVDTGN
+180 GNVD
-187 SDNNA
+187 S
-192 NNSGSDN
+192 
-199 NQELPTDNGNVDTGN
+199 GN
-214 NGNNNSNNSGSDNS
+214 NGNNTDNSGNDS
-228 SIPTDNGNVDNG
+228 
-240 NSDNNNANNSG
+240 
-251 SDNNQELPTDNGNVD
+251 
-266 TGNNGNNNSNNSGS
+266 
-280 DNSSIPTD
+280 
-288 NGNVDNGNSDNN
+288 
-300 NANNSGSDNSN
+300 
-311 IPTDNG
+311 
-317 NVDAGNNGNNNTN
+317 
-330 NSGSDNSNIPTDNGN
+330 SNIPTDNGN
-345 VDTGNSGNNNTNNSG
+345 VDTGNS
-360 SDNSNIPT
+360 
-368 DNGNVD
+368 
-374 TENSGNNNNNNS
+374 
-386 GSDNSQELP
+386 
-395 TDNGNVD
+395 
-402 TGNNGNNNT
+402 
-411 NNSGSDNSQE
+411 
-421 LPTDN
+421 
-426 GNVDTGNNG
+426 
-435 NNNTNNSGSDNSNIP
+435 
-450 TDNGN
+450 
-455 VDNGNS
+455 
-461 DNNNANNSGSD
+461 
-472 NSNIPTDNGNVDT
+472 
-485 GNNGNNNT
+485 
-493 NNSGSNNSNIPTD
+493 
-506 NGNVDNG
+506 
-513 NSDNNNAN
+513 
-521 NSGSDNS
+521 
-528 NIPTDNGNVDTGN
+528 
-541 NGNNNTNNS
+541 GNNNTNNS

-579 SDSSNIPTD
+579 SD
-588 NGNVDTGNNGNNN
+588 
-601 TNNSGSDNSNIPT
+601 NS
-614 DNGNVDNGNNG
+614 
-625 NNNTNNSGSDNSQE
+625 
-639 LPTDNGNVDAG
+639 
-650 NNGNNN
+650 
-656 ANNSGSD
+656 
-663 NSQELPTDN
+663 
-672 GNVDTGNNGNNNTNN
+672 
-687 SGSDNSN
+687 
-694 IPTDNGNVDNGN
+694 
-706 SGNNNAN
+706 
-713 NSGSD
+713 
-718 NSQELPTDNGNVDT
+718 
-732 GNNGNNNTNNSGS
+732 
-745 DNSNIPTDNGNVD
+745 
-758 NGNSGNNN
+758 
-766 ANNSGSDNSQE
+766 
-777 LPTNNGNVDT
+777 
-787 GNNGNNNTN
+787 
-796 NSGSD
+796 
-801 NNQELPTD
+801 QELPTD

-870 NGNNNTN
+870 SGNNNN
-877 NSGSDNSQELP
+877 
-888 TDNGNVDTGNN
+888 
-899 GNNNTNNSGS
+899 NNSGS

-935 GSDNSNIPTDN
+935 DSDNSNIPTDN
-946 GNVDNGN
+946 GNVDTGN
-953 SDNNNNNSGSDN
+953 SDNNANNSGSDNNQELPTDNGNVDAGNNGNNNTNNSGSDN

-994 MVNSNIVSLP
+994 MANSNIVSLP

-1076 RYHNATASSQLAYD
+1076 RYHNATAPSQLAYD
-1090 NAINELKKLQSTT
+1090 NAINELKKLQNTT

-1111 NAIANVVEAKNQ
+1111 SAIANVIEAKNQ

-1166 GLLQAQGLN
+1166 GLLQTQGLN

-1210 QGKRDL
+1210 QGKHDL

-1293 AALEELLK
+1293 SALEELLK

-1364 QVGTPA
+1364 QVGTQA

>member
-1 MEKLYKALTEQKYR
+1 MA
-15 VKLIKKGNHWVARG
+15 
-29 ITTLFFGLSVV
+29 
-40 ALSNVKVQASSW
+40 
-52 HANSPAEIAKR
+52 
-63 ISSNDRTFTF
+63 
-73 ERGDTFW
+73 
-80 GISQV
+80 
-85 LNINY
+85 
-90 QTLMEWNG
+90 
-98 YKPGDEYTIPVGT
+98 
-111 VISIRGNRLTFTTPN
+111 
-126 GNVIL
+126 
-131 DKIIQPQDRIAQTP
+131 
-145 LPTPA
+145 
-150 IITNKQKADNSSD
+150 
-163 NSNNSGSD
+163 
-171 SNREFPTDK
+171 
-180 GNVDTGN
+180 
-187 SDNNA
+187 
-192 NNSGSDN
+192 
-199 NQELPTDNGNVDTGN
+199 
-214 NGNNNSNNSGSDNS
+214 
-228 SIPTDNGNVDNG
+228 
-240 NSDNNNANNSG
+240 
-251 SDNNQELPTDNGNVD
+251 
-266 TGNNGNNNSNNSGS
+266 
-280 DNSSIPTD
+280 
-288 NGNVDNGNSDNN
+288 
-300 NANNSGSDNSN
+300 
-311 IPTDNG
+311 
-317 NVDAGNNGNNNTN
+317 
-330 NSGSDNSNIPTDNGN
+330 
-345 VDTGNSGNNNTNNSG
+345 
-360 SDNSNIPT
+360 
-368 DNGNVD
+368 
-374 TENSGNNNNNNS
+374 
-386 GSDNSQELP
+386 
-395 TDNGNVD
+395 
-402 TGNNGNNNT
+402 
-411 NNSGSDNSQE
+411 
-421 LPTDN
+421 
-426 GNVDTGNNG
+426 
-435 NNNTNNSGSDNSNIP
+435 
-450 TDNGN
+450 
-455 VDNGNS
+455 
-461 DNNNANNSGSD
+461 
-472 NSNIPTDNGNVDT
+472 
-485 GNNGNNNT
+485 
-493 NNSGSNNSNIPTD
+493 
-506 NGNVDNG
+506 
-513 NSDNNNAN
+513 
-521 NSGSDNS
+521 
-528 NIPTDNGNVDTGN
+528 
-541 NGNNNTNNS
+541 
-550 GSDNSQELPTDNGNV
+550 
-565 DAGNNGNNNTNNSG
+565 
-579 SDSSNIPTD
+579 
-588 NGNVDTGNNGNNN
+588 
-601 TNNSGSDNSNIPT
+601 
-614 DNGNVDNGNNG
+614 
-625 NNNTNNSGSDNSQE
+625 
-639 LPTDNGNVDAG
+639 
-650 NNGNNN
+650 
-656 ANNSGSD
+656 
-663 NSQELPTDN
+663 
-672 GNVDTGNNGNNNTNN
+672 
-687 SGSDNSN
+687 
-694 IPTDNGNVDNGN
+694 
-706 SGNNNAN
+706 
-713 NSGSD
+713 
-718 NSQELPTDNGNVDT
+718 
-732 GNNGNNNTNNSGS
+732 
-745 DNSNIPTDNGNVD
+745 
-758 NGNSGNNN
+758 
-766 ANNSGSDNSQE
+766 
-777 LPTNNGNVDT
+777 
-787 GNNGNNNTN
+787 
-796 NSGSD
+796 
-801 NNQELPTD
+801 
-809 NGNVDT
+809 
-815 GNSGNN
+815 
-821 NTNNSG
+821 
-827 SDSSNI
+827 
-833 PTDNGN
+833 
-839 VDTGNSD
+839 
-846 NNANNSGSDNSNIPT
+846 
-861 DNGNVDTGN
+861 
-870 NGNNNTN
+870 
-877 NSGSDNSQELP
+877 
-888 TDNGNVDTGNN
+888 
-899 GNNNTNNSGS
+899 
-909 DNSQEL
+909 
-915 PTDNGNVDAGNNGNN
+915 
-930 NTNNS
+930 
-935 GSDNSNIPTDN
+935 
-946 GNVDNGN
+946 
-953 SDNNNNNSGSDN
+953 
-965 NGGPS
+965 
-970 SIDEVSPSKP
+970 
-980 EQPKIDISPLQNLL
+980 
-994 MVNSNIVSLP
+994 NSNIVSLP

-1017 DALMSEAKSLQY
+1017 DTLMSEAKSLQY

-1037 MVAMIDKLTAAKNNL
+1037 IVAMIDKLTAAKNNL
-1052 NGKATDFSKADEL
+1052 NGKATDFSKANEL

-1090 NAINELKKLQSTT
+1090 NTINELKKLQNTT
-1103 QVTQATVD
+1103 QVTQATID
-1111 NAIANVVEAKNQ
+1111 SAIANVIEAKNQ

-1166 GLLQAQGLN
+1166 GLLQTQGLN

-1216 EAKIQELQNLVD
+1216 EAKIQELQNLID

-1261 EQATKLTTVINE
+1261 EQSTKLTTVINE

-1293 AALEELLK
+1293 ATLEELLK

>member
-63 ISSNDRTFTF
+63 VSSNDRTFTF

-228 SIPTDNGNVDNG
+228 
-240 NSDNNNANNSG
+240 
-251 SDNNQELPTDNGNVD
+251 
-266 TGNNGNNNSNNSGS
+266 
-280 DNSSIPTD
+280 
-288 NGNVDNGNSDNN
+288 
-300 NANNSGSDNSN
+300 
-311 IPTDNG
+311 
-317 NVDAGNNGNNNTN
+317 
-330 NSGSDNSNIPTDNGN
+330 
-345 VDTGNSGNNNTNNSG
+345 
-360 SDNSNIPT
+360 
-368 DNGNVD
+368 
-374 TENSGNNNNNNS
+374 
-386 GSDNSQELP
+386 
-395 TDNGNVD
+395 
-402 TGNNGNNNT
+402 
-411 NNSGSDNSQE
+411 
-421 LPTDN
+421 
-426 GNVDTGNNG
+426 
-435 NNNTNNSGSDNSNIP
+435 
-450 TDNGN
+450 
-455 VDNGNS
+455 
-461 DNNNANNSGSD
+461 
-472 NSNIPTDNGNVDT
+472 
-485 GNNGNNNT
+485 
-493 NNSGSNNSNIPTD
+493 NIPTD

-550 GSDNSQELPTDNGNV
+550 GSDNSNIPTDNGNVDNGNSDNNNANNSGSNNNQEPPTDNGNV

-579 SDSSNIPTD
+579 SDNSNIPTDNGNIDAGNNGNNNTNNSGSDNNNIPTDNGNVDTGNNGNNNTNNSSSDNSNIPTDNGNVDTGNNGNNNTNNLGSDNSNIPTDNGNVDTGNNGNNNTNNSGSDNSNIPTDNGNNNTNNSGSDNNNIPTDNGNVDTGNNGNNNTNNSSSDNSNIPTDNGNVDTGNNGNNNTNNLGSDNSNIPTD

-614 DNGNVDNGNNG
+614 DNGNVD
-625 NNNTNNSGSDNSQE
+625 
-639 LPTDNGNVDAG
+639 
-650 NNGNNN
+650 
-656 ANNSGSD
+656 
-663 NSQELPTDN
+663 
-672 GNVDTGNNGNNNTNN
+672 
-687 SGSDNSN
+687 
-694 IPTDNGNVDNGN
+694 
-706 SGNNNAN
+706 
-713 NSGSD
+713 
-718 NSQELPTDNGNVDT
+718 
-732 GNNGNNNTNNSGS
+732 
-745 DNSNIPTDNGNVD
+745 
-758 NGNSGNNN
+758 
-766 ANNSGSDNSQE
+766 
-777 LPTNNGNVDT
+777 
-787 GNNGNNNTN
+787 
-796 NSGSD
+796 
-801 NNQELPTD
+801 
-809 NGNVDT
+809 T

-821 NTNNSG
+821 T
-827 SDSSNI
+827 
-833 PTDNGN
+833 T
-839 VDTGNSD
+839 
-846 NNANNSGSDNSNIPT
+846 
-861 DNGNVDTGN
+861 
-870 NGNNNTN
+870 
-877 NSGSDNSQELP
+877 
-888 TDNGNVDTGNN
+888 
-899 GNNNTNNSGS
+899 
-909 DNSQEL
+909 
-915 PTDNGNVDAGNNGNN
+915 
-930 NTNNS
+930 
-935 GSDNSNIPTDN
+935 
-946 GNVDNGN
+946 
-953 SDNNNNNSGSDN
+953 NNSGSDN

-994 MVNSNIVSLP
+994 MANSNIVSLP

-1052 NGKATDFSKADEL
+1052 NGKATDFSKANEL
-1065 LEEYNNRDNNQ
+1065 LEEYNNRDSNQ
-1076 RYHNATASSQLAYD
+1076 RYHNATASSQFAYD
-1090 NAINELKKLQSTT
+1090 NAINELKKLQNTT

-1111 NAIANVVEAKNQ
+1111 KAIANVIEAKNQ

-1134 NKFDAIKSFKE
+1134 NKFNAIKSFKE

-1158 DAYRTAAE
+1158 DAYRVAAE
-1166 GLLQAQGLN
+1166 GLLQTQGLN

-1191 QNNLKTWLDFYIKS
+1191 HNNLKLWLDFYIKS

-1364 QVGTPA
+1364 QVGTTA

-1388 FALGRGTKDSMGSNI
+1388 FALGRGSKDSMGSNI

-1536 KYFSDYFN
+1536 KYFSNYFN